1 MKRAMTIALLSA
13 ALLGGSVGAS
23 RPAQAAVDVAIGG
36 GGIAFGYTDGY
47 WDREHHWHRWHS
59 RHEAEQWRAANA
71 DHYYAVRHDRDR
83 EHKGWREERWWDNH

>member
-1 MKRAMTIALLSA
+1 MTIALLSA

-83 EHKGWREERWWDNH
+83 DREHKGWREERWWDNH